1 MPETISIENHFVAS
15 HKDTGDT
22 KHHPHKYIVE
32 LEAKYA
38 VAATNIVDV
47 LDDVLIVILHD
58 LDGAD
63 LNELFERD
71 TRCSFQ
77 APSLVNITR
86 YILFRVKDGLHPIP
100 LSLQLVITEIN
111 DATNS
116 QRAVKM
122 RLRS

>member
-1 MPETISIENHFVAS
+1 MPETVSIKNHFVAS

-32 LEAKYA
+32 IEAEYA
-38 VAATNIVDV
+38 VASTNIVDV

-71 TRCSFQ
+71 SRYSFI
-77 APSLVNITR
+77 APSLVNIAR
-86 YILFRVKDGLHPIP
+86 YILFRTRDSLYPVP

-111 DATNS
+111 EVRNS

-122 RLRS
+122 MLRS